1 MELKPLAAVLG
12 DRASAIRSGMV
23 VDGQRYEVHRHHPP
37 LVYGRTM
44 GAHDPEDSV
53 GAALCAVADRTV
65 TGQPCYG
72 FITYRWGAGGPWTR
86 PGWAGRA
93 GSARVLFAAPP
104 TRPGPIQPTNTGRM
118 PNLSAR
124 MVPLLE
130 AFCERH
136 LRAAADGVS

>member
-1 MELKPLAAVLG
+1 MASLEQRARAELPDAHSFLFFDGSCKVLASSFKANPAELKPLVAVLG
-12 DRASAIRSGMV
+12 DRAAAVRSGMV
-23 VDGQRYEVHRHHPP
+23 VDGHRYEVHRHHPP

-53 GAALCAVADRTV
+53 GAALCAVADATA

-72 FITYRWGAGGPWTR
+72 FITY
-86 PGWAGRA
+86 
-93 GSARVLFAAPP
+93 
-104 TRPGPIQPTNTGRM
+104 RM

-136 LRAAADGVS
+136 LRPAADGVS